1 MFKGYGGKKHMR
13 KETGNVLK
21 GIAGV
26 GAAIGGAA
34 AFNEADVV
42 YAAALE
48 QKASEED
55 QVELEQGQTA
65 SEIEAGIES
74 LLEASESASLSTVE
88 SLSTAK
94 AQSES
99 AANKLASENEAL
111 SEQASEANSAWA
123 STSTYL
129 SESTSFAMS
138 ELGSASEVASE
149 AVEDYKDAVDEFE
162 NSLYNTEY

>member
-1 MFKGYGGKKHMR
+1 MR

-26 GAAIGGAA
+26 GVAIGGAA

-42 YAAALE
+42 YAAELE

-111 SEQASEANSAWA
+111 SEQANEANSAWA
-123 STSTYL
+123 STSAYL
-129 SESTSFAMS
+129 
-138 ELGSASEVASE
+138 V
-149 AVEDYKDAVDEFE
+149 
-162 NSLYNTEY
+162 